1 MNHTCRVAATAL
13 LSLAAAIGPL
23 NQDFATRAR

>member
-1 MNHTCRVAATAL
+1 MNHTCRVAATTL
-13 LSLAAAIGPL
+13 LSLAGTVGPL